1 MIEWVWIAPNLA
13 EAIHDRQLSE
23 HGGAAGVRDAGALES
38 VLARPKNLASYG
50 NPDAAELAAA
60 YAFGIAR
67 SHAFVDGNKRTAW
80 VLARLFLSAN
90 GMELRFQKQ
99 EAIKVMLALAAGE
112 LSEDELAGWFRERV
126 RRA

>member
-67 SHAFVDGNKRTAW
+67 NHAFVDGNKRTAW